1 MAFNNLTKTGQRAQR
16 KTLIT
21 VAEWTGAA
29 HDVYTLTTSQPADWA
44 TTYDD
49 YYTYT
54 GGEYVQVTGETAPTW
69 AANTYYAKS
78 TSTTYRQI
86 LGTRTEDSQIDT
98 NPDIE
103 TSTDILGVTWTDVNK
118 TEPQQA
124 FDPFLVLGGSKLGAL
139 LNDIRSRNALSELS
153 QFKAYIITAFIG
165 NKNDGYAAELHEGCT
180 IEYTSFGG
188 DANVNFPITLH
199 LSNYANGVAQPQ
211 RGTVDK
217 LTDDFVFTPDAT
229 I

>member
-54 GGEYVQVTGETAPTW
+54 GGEYVKVTGETAPTW

-118 TEPQQA
+118 TEPQQD
-124 FDPFLVLGGSKLGAL
+124 FDPFYIQGGSP
-139 LNDIRSRNALSELS
+139 LSEYLS
-153 QFKAYIITAFIG
+153 IALMENNIDAYNNTIDVYIIASFLPGSASNTYKAVKHNHCSVIPTA
-165 NKNDGYAAELHEGCT
+165 
-180 IEYTSFGG
+180 FGG
-188 DANVNFPITLH
+188 DSFVNMPIEVH
-199 LSNYANGVAQPQ
+199 YSNDLIKGY
-211 RGTVDK
+211 VDR
-217 LTDDFVFTPDAT
+217 LADDFSFTPDSST
-229 I
+229 